1 LVLITFLIFLGSPTD
16 ESTTALITKYESD
29 FLGTLELNKISTEV
43 QETSEMELI
52 SMGLGAA
59 FEIKE
64 VGEIVRNRTAS
75 IKKIWRVRIGRAHP
89 P

>member
-1 LVLITFLIFLGSPTD
+1 
-16 ESTTALITKYESD
+16 
-29 FLGTLELNKISTEV
+29 
-43 QETSEMELI
+43 
-52 SMGLGAA
+52 LGAA

-64 VGEIVRNRTAS
+64 VGEIVRNRTAT